1 MKKNWLTIILLIIAI
16 GLGICSW
23 FLLPEVVAV
32 QVGMN
37 GQATN
42 TMPKLLA
49 ILIPLGISAAGSVIN
64 LTDKEENNVKGFVLA
79 LVGIA
84 AMILTLF
91 FNRYI

>member
-91 FNRYI
+91 FNR

>member
-1 MKKNWLTIILLIIAI
+1 MKNNWINIILLIIAI

-23 FLLPEVVAV
+23 ILLPEVVTV

-49 ILIPLGISAAGSVIN
+49 IIVPLGISAAGSVMN
-64 LTDKEENNVKGFVLA
+64 MTDKKENSMKGFVLA

-84 AMILTLF
+84 AMILT
-91 FNRYI
+91 

>member
-1 MKKNWLTIILLIIAI
+1 MKKNLINIILLIIAI

-64 LTDKEENNVKGFVLA
+64 LTNKEENRVKGLVLA
-79 LVGIA
+79 LVGVA
-84 AMILTLF
+84 VMLLTLF
-91 FNRYI
+91 FNM